1 MKEVF
6 KFELFYKL
14 LIYVIVLPVLS
25 LLTGW
30 FMKYIISESVI
41 YNFDIIIK
49 LLNIPGI
56 LGALLYALIIL
67 FFIYIE
73 YVIVYKIL
81 SSIFLYF
88 FPYQKQAAVLL
99 PSNLLKMFHVHHK
112 DGGAAH
118 LHRHGHGGV
127 VHHGRAGH
135 VRHIDS
141 DLLSLAAFMFDDINY
156 LLHFI
161 IFHTDHQGGV
171 SLPQKAAGGSELGNG
186 ESVNGQLIHNLVF
199 IVFSYDCIYQ
209 LHSIS
214 SFYLALVY
222 IIQQKYGFGL

>member
-81 SSIFLYF
+81 YLQYTSIFSLDRYLFIRNKRFKSTETSFRNFSFHLFCF
-88 FPYQKQAAVLL
+88 FV
-99 PSNLLKMFHVHHK
+99 SFM
-112 DGGAAH
+112 
-118 LHRHGHGGV
+118 
-127 VHHGRAGH
+127 
-135 VRHIDS
+135 
-141 DLLSLAAFMFDDINY
+141 AFRICIHCFSF
-156 LLHFI
+156 FI
-161 IFHTDHQGGV
+161 HT
-171 SLPQKAAGGSELGNG
+171 
-186 ESVNGQLIHNLVF
+186 
-199 IVFSYDCIYQ
+199 
-209 LHSIS
+209 
-214 SFYLALVY
+214 
-222 IIQQKYGFGL
+222 

>member
-56 LGALLYALIIL
+56 LGASLYALIIL

-73 YVIVYKIL
+73 YVIVYKMLYLQHTHQSFHWIDICL
-81 SSIFLYF
+81 SGI
-88 FPYQKQAAVLL
+88 
-99 PSNLLKMFHVHHK
+99 
-112 DGGAAH
+112 
-118 LHRHGHGGV
+118 
-127 VHHGRAGH
+127 
-135 VRHIDS
+135 
-141 DLLSLAAFMFDDINY
+141 
-156 LLHFI
+156 
-161 IFHTDHQGGV
+161 
-171 SLPQKAAGGSELGNG
+171 
-186 ESVNGQLIHNLVF
+186 
-199 IVFSYDCIYQ
+199 
-209 LHSIS
+209 
-214 SFYLALVY
+214 
-222 IIQQKYGFGL
+222 

>member
-41 YNFDIIIK
+41 YNFDMIIK

-81 SSIFLYF
+81 YL
-88 FPYQKQAAVLL
+88 Q
-99 PSNLLKMFHVHHK
+99 H
-112 DGGAAH
+112 AH
-118 LHRHGHGGV
+118 
-127 VHHGRAGH
+127 
-135 VRHIDS
+135 
-141 DLLSLAAFMFDDINY
+141 
-156 LLHFI
+156 
-161 IFHTDHQGGV
+161 Q
-171 SLPQKAAGGSELGNG
+171 
-186 ESVNGQLIHNLVF
+186 
-199 IVFSYDCIYQ
+199 
-209 LHSIS
+209 
-214 SFYLALVY
+214 SFYWIDICLSRIKDLKVLKHPFAILAFIYFVFFVSFMAFR
-222 IIQQKYGFGL
+222 ICIHCFSFFIHT